1 MPARQSPPMSTDA
14 TEGESDDE
22 LEERVRNFLRR
33 NFPQIQMHGGSAA
46 IQDLDRET
54 GEVTILLG
62 GACSGCGISPMTIQA
77 IKSRMVKEIPE
88 INEVHADTGMGGGS
102 HGGGGGMSPSFPGE
116 DADDGGSDEG
126 PEAPF

>member
-1 MPARQSPPMSTDA
+1 MSTD
-14 TEGESDDE
+14 TQSVDEDD
-22 LEERVRNFLRR
+22 LRERVTNFLRR

-46 IQDLDRET
+46 IQSIDTET
-54 GEVTILLG
+54 GEVSIQLG

-88 INEVHADTGMGGGS
+88 ITKVHADTGMEGMEGMEEEP
-102 HGGGGGMSPSFPGE
+102 GGMEPSFPGE
-116 DADDGGSDEG
+116 TVEDEEEIDEG

>member
-1 MPARQSPPMSTDA
+1 MSTETA
-14 TEGESDDE
+14 EEDD
-22 LEERVRNFLRR
+22 LRERITNFLRR

-46 IQDLDRET
+46 IQDLNREEGT
-54 GEVTILLG
+54 VSIQLG

-88 INEVHADTGMGGGS
+88 INEVHAQTGMGGGD
-102 HGGGGGMSPSFPGE
+102 GGMSPSFPGE
-116 DADDGGSDEG
+116 ELNEGRDSGG

>member
-1 MPARQSPPMSTDA
+1 MSTDA
-14 TEGESDDE
+14 QEDGDD
-22 LEERVRNFLRR
+22 LEERVSNFLRR

-54 GEVTILLG
+54 GEVTIMLG

-77 IKSRMVKEIPE
+77 IKSRMTQEIPE
-88 INEVHADTGMGGGS
+88 IDTVHADTGMDGGAEGMA
-102 HGGGGGMSPSFPGE
+102 GGQVSPSFPG
-116 DADDGGSDEG
+116 DGGGDDEG